1 HRNIMLQSVLIVGIG
16 GFLGSI
22 GRYLIS
28 YLIKQQ
34 WPFPFPF
41 GTITVNL
48 LGSLLIGIIMAL
60 SLTENIGQQMRLL
73 LATGFCGGFTTF
85 STFSFAF
92 FSLLQKEHS
101 GYAFLYAGASLMLGL
116 LFVWLGF
123 SLGKFINGTL

>member
-1 HRNIMLQSVLIVGIG
+1 MLQSVLIVGIG

-85 STFSFAF
+85 STFSFEF

>member
-1 HRNIMLQSVLIVGIG
+1 
-16 GFLGSI
+16 
-22 GRYLIS
+22 
-28 YLIKQQ
+28 
-34 WPFPFPF
+34 
-41 GTITVNL
+41 
-48 LGSLLIGIIMAL
+48 MAL

-85 STFSFAF
+85 STFSFEF